1 MFESLFK
8 KHDPNSQESYGIL
21 KFFAE
26 DLNDEQLLEFVNHLE
41 IKGSILLLS
50 EIGFISQNNSVRLK
64 IFSILE
70 IKLNKWIFSEINF
83 NNNLLTNRPRLIES
97 KKQEFIN
104 YILSYNKIGFPK
116 EIEFLF
122 KEFIFNSHTFL
133 CGKYFESAFRSL
145 FSSTTI
151 EFIKAFGVFLL
162 SLTKDKNNFIN
173 VNQTIYFYFNELAF
187 SRFIFEIDTVLLDA
201 IIEFR
206 DELLE
211 SRTSEKFSIKNLL
224 LTEII
229 IKKELDFDKI
239 QYGER
244 INNLLKGLTHD
255 FESLDLLYFLERFNY
270 NFKDY
275 RFSLQIKK
283 VLLALDF
290 RQEESNEQ
298 NLSRL
303 SYIDS
308 LINNSNLICDYIIF
322 HIKYLPNE
330 NKINQ
335 IEVIISQFKKIK
347 LEFINLI
354 GFNEYNKFIKIE
366 GEKVR
371 INKIISNGKSIPKGH
386 KIKIINAQIV
396 ANSSSHGS
404 FIRENCFNPNFE
416 NRQVEYGFLS
426 PIFSK
431 NKKYYSDSSE
441 KINVLKPN
449 MEFFQIASTNYTPL
463 NKGQVFRVMPFS
475 KDLEQL
481 SFIFGIDNLFGKFD
495 LWILDQTLN
504 IFKSNVKILGI
515 SLRSI
520 NNHFRFEF
528 GVSDKIN
535 SDINDFRKFIKL
547 NYPDLFREVIVK
559 IEIEK
564 DSFIELKG
572 LFKSNET
579 VKGIITN
586 RVKGGG
592 GYNVLYK
599 NLNGFLPGS
608 LLDLSCFDNSHKS
621 EKIINSEIDFKI
633 DSIDEEQNSFIVS
646 HKAATKQE
654 KLNKIEKVYD
664 ILEKGLI
671 VEGFVKNITDYGA
684 FVDIGGIDGLI
695 HISDLSWGRVNHPR
709 EIVELNQKINVVIL
723 DFDHEKKRIALGFKQ
738 LLPDPWANIEGKYS
752 VASKHNVKV
761 RNLTNFGVFV
771 ELEKGV
777 DGLIHISDLSRQKK
791 YEHPSEFCK
800 TGDDIQVLVLEID
813 HENRIISLGH
823 KQLKENPWDIFKA
836 TFTDGSIHQG
846 TIIKTKGLGLTGI
859 VSLPFGFEG
868 ICPEQHMN
876 KVDGS
881 KAQVDETLAF
891 KVLEYKKESMKII
904 VSHTRT
910 FEEEENRP
918 SSTVKPSE
926 TAKKSIAPK
935 KVAASSSDQIVNQIK
950 TTFGAF
956 DVLSELKKKMEKGE
970 ENNGIDKQ

>member
-1 MFESLFK
+1 M
-8 KHDPNSQESYGIL
+8 
-21 KFFAE
+21 
-26 DLNDEQLLEFVNHLE
+26 
-41 IKGSILLLS
+41 
-50 EIGFISQNNSVRLK
+50 
-64 IFSILE
+64 
-70 IKLNKWIFSEINF
+70 
-83 NNNLLTNRPRLIES
+83 
-97 KKQEFIN
+97 
-104 YILSYNKIGFPK
+104 
-116 EIEFLF
+116 
-122 KEFIFNSHTFL
+122 
-133 CGKYFESAFRSL
+133 
-145 FSSTTI
+145 
-151 EFIKAFGVFLL
+151 
-162 SLTKDKNNFIN
+162 
-173 VNQTIYFYFNELAF
+173 
-187 SRFIFEIDTVLLDA
+187 
-201 IIEFR
+201 
-206 DELLE
+206 
-211 SRTSEKFSIKNLL
+211 
-224 LTEII
+224 
-229 IKKELDFDKI
+229 
-239 QYGER
+239 
-244 INNLLKGLTHD
+244 
-255 FESLDLLYFLERFNY
+255 
-270 NFKDY
+270 
-275 RFSLQIKK
+275 
-283 VLLALDF
+283 ALDF